1 MEGLSEDQVRIL
13 QVLYSNGGWVRPS
26 GLGIWLQCS
35 PASYFP
41 DLLGRGLLEC
51 RQYISSARFMRNN
64 NRNSLE
70 YKLSREGALLVESIL
85 SAGLL

>member
-13 QVLYSNGGWVRPS
+13 QVLYFDGGWVRSS

-41 DLLGRGLLEC
+41 DLLARGLVER
-51 RQYISSARFMRNN
+51 RQHVSSTRFMRNN

-70 YKLSREGALLVESIL
+70 YKLSRKGALLVESIL
-85 SAGLL
+85 RPG